1 MSASLLLVL
10 LLLSFM
16 FTGMPI
22 GAAVGLAAVI
32 SMLATDKA
40 PLLQAAIMS
49 VQSMNS
55 FLLLAFPLFV
65 LVGKIM
71 DRGGSA
77 QRLFRFANGL
87 VGWMPGGM
95 GAVTVTSSMIFGGIS
110 GSSVAD
116 AAGLAPIQ
124 VKGMTDYGYPKHY
137 AAALAVSASTLAVII
152 PPSILMVLFAVAAN
166 VSVEAMLLAG
176 VVPGLFITLALG
188 LANLYYSIR
197 NGWNP
202 AHPFRWQQLAR
213 DGWDGLL
220 AAVTPVIIL
229 SAIFLGWVTATE
241 AAALAVL
248 WVIFLSLVVFREMGL
263 AEMAEAFNEAALES
277 AAILFLLA
285 GAALVSNIM
294 TLDGVPQAMASW
306 ISGASLPL
314 GVVWLVVIGVL
325 LLAGMFFDP
334 ASSIVILVPLLLP
347 ILKMLG
353 ANTIH
358 FGVVM
363 VVALSIGLLTPPV
376 APCLMAISVP
386 IKMPIEVIFKA
397 SIPFIFLLVI
407 CLTILAFFPQISL
420 WLPLHMSAT
429 P

>member
-1 MSASLLLVL
+1 MSASLLLIL
-10 LLLSFM
+10 LLLLM
-16 FTGMPI
+16 LLVGMPI
-22 GAAVGLAAVI
+22 AAAVGLAAVT
-32 SMLATDKA
+32 SMLVTDKA
-40 PLLQAAIMS
+40 HLLQAAIMS

-55 FLLLAFPLFV
+55 FLLLAFPLFM

-77 QRLFRFANGL
+77 QRLFRFAHGL

-95 GAVTVTSSMIFGGIS
+95 GAVAVTSSMIFGGIS
-110 GSSVAD
+110 GSAVAD

-124 VKGMTDYGYPKHY
+124 VKGMTDYGYPKNY

-176 VVPGLFITLALG
+176 VVPGLLITLMLG
-188 LANLYYSIR
+188 LGNLFFSVR

-202 AHPFRWQQLAR
+202 AQPFRWKQLVR
-213 DGWDGLL
+213 DGRDGLL

-229 SAIFLGWVTATE
+229 SAIFFGWVTATE

-248 WVIFLSLVVFREMGL
+248 WVIILSMIVFREMGV
-263 AEMAEAFNEAALES
+263 ADVARAFSETAFES

-285 GAALVSNIM
+285 GATLVSNIM
-294 TLDGVPQAMASW
+294 TLDQVPQSMAGW
-306 ISGASLPL
+306 IAGSQVSLEL
-314 GVVWLVVIGVL
+314 VWLLLIAVL

-347 ILKMLG
+347 IVKALG
-353 ANTIH
+353 TDPVH

-386 IKMPIEVIFKA
+386 IRMPVEVIFKA
-397 SIPFIFLLVI
+397 CGPFLVLLV
-407 CLTILAFFPQISL
+407 LALAILAYFPAFSL
-420 WLPLHMSAT
+420 WLPHTMSGK
-429 P
+429 

>member
-1 MSASLLLVL
+1 VSASLLLVL
-10 LLLSFM
+10 LLLPLLLS
-16 FTGMPI
+16 GMPI
-22 GAAVGLAAVI
+22 AAAVGLAAVA

-40 PLLQAAIMS
+40 HLLQAAIMS

-55 FLLLAFPLFV
+55 FLLLAFPLFM

-77 QRLFRFANGL
+77 QRLFRFAHGL

-95 GAVTVTSSMIFGGIS
+95 GAVAVTSSMIFGGIS

-116 AAGLAPIQ
+116 AAGLSPIQ
-124 VKGMTDYGYPKHY
+124 VKGMTDYGYPKSY
-137 AAALAVSASTLAVII
+137 AAALAVSASTLAVVI

-176 VVPGLFITLALG
+176 VLPGLLITLMLG
-188 LANLYYSIR
+188 LGNLFFSIR

-202 AHPFRWQQLAR
+202 SQPFRWKQLAR
-213 DGWDGLL
+213 DGRDGLL
-220 AAVTPVIIL
+220 AAVTPAIIL
-229 SAIFLGWVTATE
+229 SAIFLGWVNATE

-248 WVIFLSLVVFREMGL
+248 WVILLSTIVFREMGVVEV
-263 AEMAEAFNEAALES
+263 AQAFRETAFES

-285 GAALVSNIM
+285 GATLVSNIM
-294 TLDGVPQAMASW
+294 TLDHVPQTMAGW
-306 ISGASLPL
+306 IADSTMPL
-314 GVVWLVVIGVL
+314 ELVWLMLIGVL

-347 ILKMLG
+347 IVKALG
-353 ANTIH
+353 ADPVH

-386 IKMPIEVIFKA
+386 IRMPVEVIFRA
-397 SIPFIFLLVI
+397 CTPFLLLLV
-407 CLTILAFFPQISL
+407 LSLAILAYFPQLTL
-420 WLPLHMSAT
+420 WLPLTMSGR
-429 P
+429 

>member
-1 MSASLLLVL
+1 VSASLLLVL
-10 LLLSFM
+10 LLLPLLLS
-16 FTGMPI
+16 GMPI
-22 GAAVGLAAVI
+22 AAAVGLAAVA

-40 PLLQAAIMS
+40 HLLQAAIMS

-55 FLLLAFPLFV
+55 FLLLAFPLFM

-77 QRLFRFANGL
+77 QRLFRFAHGL

-95 GAVTVTSSMIFGGIS
+95 GAVAVTSSMIFGGIS

-116 AAGLAPIQ
+116 AAGLSPIQ
-124 VKGMTDYGYPKHY
+124 VKGMTDYGYPKSY
-137 AAALAVSASTLAVII
+137 AAALAVSASTLAVVI

-176 VVPGLFITLALG
+176 VLPGLLITLMLG
-188 LANLYYSIR
+188 LGNLFFSIR

-202 AHPFRWQQLAR
+202 SQPFRWKQLAR
-213 DGWDGLL
+213 DGRDGLL
-220 AAVTPVIIL
+220 AAVTPAIIL

-248 WVIFLSLVVFREMGL
+248 WVILLSTIVFREMGVVEV
-263 AEMAEAFNEAALES
+263 AQAFRETAFES

-285 GAALVSNIM
+285 GATLVSNIM
-294 TLDGVPQAMASW
+294 TLDHVPQTMAGW
-306 ISGASLPL
+306 IADSTMPL
-314 GVVWLVVIGVL
+314 ELVWLMLIGVL

-347 ILKMLG
+347 IVKALG
-353 ANTIH
+353 ADPVH

-386 IKMPIEVIFKA
+386 IRMPVEVIFRA
-397 SIPFIFLLVI
+397 CTPFLLLLV
-407 CLTILAFFPQISL
+407 LSLAILAYFPQLTL
-420 WLPLHMSAT
+420 WLPLTMSGR
-429 P
+429 